1 MIKEVTIMNINEIFE
16 ENKNE
21 GHFNEMVKKGKD
33 YNLNT
38 AKGTMMLDIANGDET
53 TPPIPWSWNHYP
65 HMYDTKL
72 AHNSRKWGLRQLE
85 DGRIVQ
91 TFIKKGKPVAYI
103 ISKKNAI
110 RQIVKYQKYGLI
122 KSFNLSKELYN
133 LVNR

>member
-1 MIKEVTIMNINEIFE
+1 MNINEIFE
-16 ENKNE
+16 ENKKE

-33 YNLNT
+33 YNLNA

-53 TPPIPWSWNHYP
+53 TPQIPWSWNHYP
-65 HMYDTKL
+65 YRYDTKL
-72 AHNSRKWGLRQLE
+72 ANNSRKWGLRQLE

-91 TFIKKGKPVAYI
+91 TFIKEGKPVAYI

-110 RQIVKYQKYGLI
+110 RQITKYQKYGLI
-122 KSFNLSKELYN
+122 KTFKLSKELYN